1 MSSRIPVTVVT
12 GFLGAGKTTLV
23 ERWLGELGA
32 DTAVIL
38 NEWGEIG
45 IDAEL
50 LGARRGRLI
59 EIAGGCLCCANQD
72 ELALGL
78 ASLAE
83 ADVPPAR
90 VLVETSGAASPA
102 GVVRA
107 VTSGPARERLRLDGV
122 VTVVDG
128 ARLDRVLAF
137 DLAVEQLGFADV
149 VVISHADEIDDAEP
163 IAAKLRGHAPAAVV
177 AQAAH
182 GEVRGPAAER
192 VSLLDLLARRDETL
206 QLPPTDRPAH
216 EAIEAVSLRH
226 DGELDEDRFGDWM
239 SRELAEVEARIL
251 RLKGI
256 VAMGGV
262 DARVILHGV
271 GEAVEVRLGAPWGD
285 ESRTSKLVILGL
297 GLDAAEL
304 ERGFGACA
312 VT

>member
-1 MSSRIPVTVVT
+1 MIAAAPSVLLR
-12 GFLGAGKTTLV
+12 A
-23 ERWLGELGA
+23 A
-32 DTAVIL
+32 DPRTPA
-38 NEWGEIG
+38 
-45 IDAEL
+45 AEL

-122 VTVVDG
+122 VIVVDG

-149 VVISHADEIDDAEP
+149 VVVAHADETDDVAVIAERLG
-163 IAAKLRGHAPAAVV
+163 ALAPAAVV
-177 AQAAH
+177 AEAAR
-182 GEVRGPAAER
+182 GEVRRPTGER
-192 VSLLDLLARRDETL
+192 VSLHDLLALRDDAL
-206 QLPPTDRPAH
+206 QLPPTDRPVH
-216 EAIEAVSLRH
+216 EAIEAVSLCH
-226 DGELDEDRFGDWM
+226 DGELDEERFGDWM

-256 VAMGGV
+256 VAMAGV
-262 DARVILHGV
+262 DARVILQGV

-285 ESRTSKLVILGL
+285 ESRSSKLVILGL

-304 ERGFGACA
+304 ERGFLSCA